1 MELISSYMISRH
13 RDCDAAFVRA
23 EKAAGAA
30 DWPGLELEAGGFF
43 AKMERHIAAEEELL
57 FPAFEERTGMA
68 GAGPTAVMRM
78 EHEQI
83 RSLFADMRAAM
94 ESRDAKQQYLGA
106 AQTLRGL
113 LQQHNA
119 KDENMMYPM
128 LDQALGEDAAML
140 FGQLR
145 GAMA

>member
-1 MELISSYMISRH
+1 MELISSYMISHH
-13 RDCDAAFVRA
+13 RDCDAAFARA

-30 DWPGLELEAGGFF
+30 DWPGLEREAGGFF
-43 AKMERHIAAEEELL
+43 DEMERHIAAEEELL

-68 GAGPTAVMRM
+68 GGGPTAVMRM

-94 ESRDAKQQYLGA
+94 DSRDTGQYLGA

-119 KDENMMYPM
+119 KEENMMYPM
-128 LDQALGEDAAML
+128 LDQALGEDAAMV
-140 FGQLR
+140 FGQVR